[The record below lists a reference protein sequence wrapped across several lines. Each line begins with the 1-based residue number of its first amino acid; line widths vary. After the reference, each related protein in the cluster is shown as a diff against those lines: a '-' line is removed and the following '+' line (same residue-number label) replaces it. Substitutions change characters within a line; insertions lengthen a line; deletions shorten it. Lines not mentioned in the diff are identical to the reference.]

1 MCSDRLRARLIA
13 INAILLEVDRRRA
26 ESGNPDVGWAIE
38 RQILD
43 SEMADLE
50 IATALQE
57 AAGRNKPGS
66 TRQ

>member
-1 MCSDRLRARLIA
+1 
-13 INAILLEVDRRRA
+13 VDRRRA